1 MEGLSETM
9 KKFNQD
15 CWGPS

>member
-9 KKFNQD
+9 KKFN
-15 CWGPS
+15 